1 MDQLQTSLDESE
13 SLYNTSRRLAMATNL
28 QEMVSSITEGL
39 RISDINR
46 AEIMLFETD
55 PSGQIVNLRVAA
67 NWYSGWGTLPLS
79 NNSIF
84 PRSTFASFTKIL
96 SPIPL
101 FIDDLRNES
110 QIANSKQ
117 AIIDLSKTAST
128 AIIPL
133 WVGKRQLGIMLLLA
147 EVKHQF
153 SDREMRSYPPL
164 IGQLATAIEN
174 LRLFEQTQAALA
186 ETEELYQASTDLN
199 TAKTNE
205 EILDT
210 LHTYTILGQGSH
222 NLNLALFN
230 QMWSGNEVPEVAHI
244 IARKSILS
252 ESIISEEY
260 TLRAFPSVFKLLHSN
275 EPTIVEDIA
284 LSTDIDENWQLA
296 LWSSLFT
303 CFLIAHCPLSSLELP
318 LSIPGGLSWLW
329 PYFSSSHASPY
340 SWVSSI
346 WVECRLLS

>member
-117 AIIDLSKTAST
+117 AIIDLSKAN
-128 AIIPL
+128 
-133 WVGKRQLGIMLLLA
+133 V
-147 EVKHQF
+147 
-153 SDREMRSYPPL
+153 
-164 IGQLATAIEN
+164 
-174 LRLFEQTQAALA
+174 
-186 ETEELYQASTDLN
+186 
-199 TAKTNE
+199 
-205 EILDT
+205 
-210 LHTYTILGQGSH
+210 
-222 NLNLALFN
+222 
-230 QMWSGNEVPEVAHI
+230 
-244 IARKSILS
+244 
-252 ESIISEEY
+252 
-260 TLRAFPSVFKLLHSN
+260 
-275 EPTIVEDIA
+275 
-284 LSTDIDENWQLA
+284 
-296 LWSSLFT
+296 
-303 CFLIAHCPLSSLELP
+303 
-318 LSIPGGLSWLW
+318 
-329 PYFSSSHASPY
+329 
-340 SWVSSI
+340 SWVSCSC
-346 WVECRLLS
+346 WLK

>member
-1 MDQLQTSLDESE
+1 
-13 SLYNTSRRLAMATNL
+13 
-28 QEMVSSITEGL
+28 
-39 RISDINR
+39 
-46 AEIMLFETD
+46 
-55 PSGQIVNLRVAA
+55 
-67 NWYSGWGTLPLS
+67 
-79 NNSIF
+79 
-84 PRSTFASFTKIL
+84 
-96 SPIPL
+96 
-101 FIDDLRNES
+101 
-110 QIANSKQ
+110 
-117 AIIDLSKTAST
+117 
-128 AIIPL
+128 
-133 WVGKRQLGIMLLLA
+133 MLLLA

-260 TLRAFPSVFKLLHSN
+260 TLRAFPSVFELAIGAVVIPVYLLFDRSL
-275 EPTIVEDIA
+275 PVIQPGVA
-284 LSTDIDENWQLA
+284 LINTWWPVLA
-296 LWSSLFT
+296 MALFLFISRFT
-303 CFLIAHCPLSSLELP
+303 LFLGVKHLGGMQTALLGLAELLVAVCLSQWWLGEH
-318 LSIPGGLSWLW
+318 LSFTQWIGAG
-329 PYFSSSHASPY
+329 
-340 SWVSSI
+340 
-346 WVECRLLS
+346 LLSLNLLLVGFDRAVPEISRGSGWFAWLHPSKLGW